1 MRGGVSCSS
10 GGGAETAQERE
21 WAVTVTT
28 DLGTY
33 TLRRHYISSLSYTAR
48 PPNTNTNT
56 NTNTWVNTNTNINT
70 NTIRNT
76 TNNNTKT

>member
-1 MRGGVSCSS
+1 MSCSS
-10 GGGAETAQERE
+10 GGGAETAQQRE

-56 NTNTWVNTNTNINT
+56 NTNINTRVNTNTNDV
-70 NTIRNT
+70 
-76 TNNNTKT
+76 NTKEY